1 MSTTQHTE
9 PDTHEMVLVHRVFR
23 REFRLLPELIRRV
36 GEGDTARAAVLAEH
50 ATDLVTGL
58 HQHHVAEDDLLWPP
72 LLRQAKV
79 HTDLVHRMEAQ
90 HTDLSATLDQVEE
103 LMPAWAAKAGGA
115 ERDEL
120 VDALDKVSKI
130 LDFHLAE
137 EEQKILPLVR
147 KYLTVNQ
154 WKALGAHGAEAI
166 DGKQKRLMFLGMILE
181 DTSTDEERNFLSRM
195 PAPVRVLWKVLGRRQ
210 YAAYMAR
217 IRTS

>member
-50 ATDLVTGL
+50 ATDLVMGL
-58 HQHHVAEDDLLWPP
+58 HHHHVAEDDLLWPA

-90 HTDLSATLDQVEE
+90 HTDLSAILDQVEE
-103 LMPAWAAKAGGA
+103 LMPVWAAKAGFA
-115 ERDEL
+115 ERDQL

-166 DGKQKRLMFLGMILE
+166 DDKQKRLMFLGMILE
-181 DTSTDEERNFLSRM
+181 DTSTDEERNFLSQM

-210 YAAYMAR
+210 YAAYMAS

>member
-9 PDTHEMVLVHRVFR
+9 PDTHEMVIVHRVFR
-23 REFRLLPELIRRV
+23 REFRLLPDLIRRV

-58 HQHHVAEDDLLWPP
+58 HHHHVAEDDLLWPP
-72 LLRQAKV
+72 LLRQAKL
-79 HTDLVHRMEAQ
+79 HTHLVHRMEAQ
-90 HTDLSATLDQVEE
+90 HTDLSAALNQVEE

-120 VDALDKVSKI
+120 VDALDTVSKI
-130 LDFHLAE
+130 LDEHLAE

-147 KYLTVNQ
+147 KYLTVDQ
-154 WKALGAHGAEAI
+154 WKALGDRGAEAI
-166 DGKQKRLMFLGMILE
+166 DDKKKRLIFLGMILE
-181 DTSTDEERNFLSRM
+181 DTSPDEERNFLSRM

-210 YAAYMAR
+210 YADYLAR